1 MTMPQPHA
9 TPERPRSRPSPRAQR
24 IQVIDALRGFALLGI
39 LIMNMFSFANPDWIL
54 FNPTVHG
61 SFEGLEKWI
70 WILSHL
76 LADQKFM
83 TIFSPLYGAGIL
95 LFTANLERRGAKP
108 TGVFLRRS
116 LWLLGFGLLHWFLLW
131 DGDILM
137 VYALSG
143 MAVYWLRHRSPKVL
157 AVIGLAMITVHAV
170 FILGTGFSL
179 PFMPESEA
187 AALYAD
193 FAPAPEV
200 INADIVLRQEPYPV
214 QVRHRIEH
222 APEDLVFLF
231 LVWAFWRA
239 AGLMLLG
246 MAAWKLRL
254 FTAERSD
261 RTYLAMAAVG
271 LLVGL
276 PLVSLGVWDRIRM
289 GWDMAHAFYGGG
301 YQYNYWASILVSAGY
316 IGAVMLAERRDWLPG
331 LRQRLAAVGRMAFTN
346 YIMHTVICVAV
357 FQGFGGGLYGTTS
370 RLEQTA
376 FILGVWILQIIL
388 STWWLN
394 RFRYGPLE
402 WLWRSLTYGRMEPF
416 RRRPA
421 GATG

>member
-1 MTMPQPHA
+1 MALPTEVPDPRRA
-9 TPERPRSRPSPRAQR
+9 RPGPRARR

-39 LIMNMFSFANPDWIL
+39 LPMNMISFANPDWIL

-61 SFEGLEKWI
+61 SFEGVEKWL
-70 WILSHL
+70 WVVSHV

-95 LFTANLERRGAKP
+95 LFTTNLERRGTQP

-116 LWLLGFGLLHWFLLW
+116 LWLLGFGFLHWFLLW

-143 MAVYWLRHRSPKVL
+143 MAVYWLRHRSPMFLALTGL
-157 AVIGLAMITVHAV
+157 AVIAVHAIL
-170 FILGTGFSL
+170 ILGTGL
-179 PFMPESEA
+179 NMPDMPENVA

-193 FAPAPEV
+193 FAPSADV
-200 INADIVLRQEPYPV
+200 IGADIALRQEPYPV
-214 QVRHRIEH
+214 QVRHRFEH
-222 APEDLVFLF
+222 APEDLVFIF

-261 RTYLAMAAVG
+261 RTYIGTATVG

-276 PLVSLGVWDRIRM
+276 LLVSFGIWNRIQM
-289 GWDMAHAFYGGG
+289 GWDAAHAFYGGG
-301 YQYNYWASILVSAGY
+301 YQYNYWASILVSVGY
-316 IGAVMLAERRDWLPG
+316 IGAVMLAERRDWLPE
-331 LRQRLAAVGRMAFTN
+331 LRRRLAAVGRMAFTN
-346 YIMHTVICVAV
+346 YIMHTVICVSV
-357 FQGFGGGLYGTTS
+357 FQGFDGGLYGTTS
-370 RLEQTA
+370 RLEQTV
-376 FILGVWILQIIL
+376 FILGVWMLQLIL
-388 STWWLN
+388 SPWWLN

-416 RRRPA
+416 RRSTVGSHR
-421 GATG
+421 